1 MCFVH
6 CACVHTHGR
15 RTRSASAVLA
25 ASPASAPL
33 TIACASAPS
42 VSRSPAYNVAGGGGG
57 GGDVAAALRKAVAF
71 CERKFCEANL
81 PSADDDDHAEEE
93 GSPRAEVRLRGGL
106 WLGQLHTHA
115 LSCRRRSWHGRST
128 TVSCSD
134 TTLLT

>member
-1 MCFVH
+1 V
-6 CACVHTHGR
+6 R
-15 RTRSASAVLA
+15 RVGEAQRL
-25 ASPASAPL
+25 PGE
-33 TIACASAPS
+33 
-42 VSRSPAYNVAGGGGG
+42 VAKQLLMSGGGG